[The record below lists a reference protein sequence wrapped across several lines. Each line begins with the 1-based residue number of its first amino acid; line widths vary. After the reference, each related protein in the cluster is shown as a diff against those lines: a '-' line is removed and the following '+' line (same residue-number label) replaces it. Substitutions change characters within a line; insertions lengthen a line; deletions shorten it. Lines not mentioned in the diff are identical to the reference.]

1 MFSLQLENENGNVV
15 NINDNE
21 TYVVLNVSGLNPPS
35 ASIYTSKSLN
45 KKGLKYNGSSLN
57 ERNIVID
64 IKLLGDVERS
74 RNALYEWI
82 DTEQYVKIYYKNGV
96 KNAYCEGYVEDVTI
110 DYFSQSEIVSVA
122 IICPNPYWK
131 DLQGIAADLSLLLSQ
146 FVFPF
151 SIGSEGVPFSTI
163 RDKNVS
169 SVYNQ
174 GAETGARFTIT
185 CNGEVKALKIYNAQ
199 EGSKEAFQINATL
212 PAGWIVVIDTESNPK
227 TCKAFKPDGT
237 TENLLKYVVDPT
249 WFTLKK
255 GENVFGYSCEPD
267 SLNAQVTIAFTH
279 KYLGV

>member
-1 MFSLQLENENGNVV
+1 MFSLQLENENARVV
-15 NINDNE
+15 DINDSVN
-21 TYVVLNVSGLNPPS
+21 YIVLNVSGLNPPS
-35 ASIYTSKSLN
+35 ASIYTSKSPN

-64 IKLLGDVERS
+64 IKLLGDVERN

-110 DYFSQSEIVSVA
+110 DYFAQSEIVSVA

-131 DLQGIAADLSLLLSQ
+131 DLQDISYDMSLLLKQ

-151 SIGSEGVPFSTI
+151 AIDSNGIPFSTV
-163 RDKNVS
+163 RDS
-169 SVYNQ
+169 HETTIYNS
-174 GAETGARFTIT
+174 GAETGAKFRVECFGNVTNLT
-185 CNGEVKALKIYNAQ
+185 IYNAEDGTQ
-199 EGSKEAFQINATL
+199 VFRINTTI
-212 PAGWIVVIDTESNPK
+212 PAGWIVVIDTENNPK

-237 TENLLKYVVDPT
+237 TENLLKYVVNPT
-249 WFTLKK
+249 WFTLKR
-255 GENVFGYSCEPD
+255 GYNTFGYTVDTGQE
-267 SLNAQVTIAFTH
+267 NAGITIGFTN